1 MKSLNSLAC
10 SSLLILFSFTFFA
23 CRTTSQQTTRSVS
36 TQTKETAVKE
46 EVTVSKNDKIALQT
60 EENIAKEEPIA
71 AKKEEQAVEVSAPLV
86 ESAPLDDPVDDKPV
100 KPVGPTFNGGASYY
114 ADHFQGKRTASGELY
129 DKEKNTA
136 AIRTNALPFPFGT
149 LVQVT
154 SIKTGKSVVVRVNDK
169 MSDKAKGIID
179 LSYEAAKAIGLIQ
192 DGRAE
197 VAVQEVLEHEK

>member
-23 CRTTSQQTTRSVS
+23 CRTTSHQTSAVS

-46 EVTVSKNDKIALQT
+46 EVTVSKNEKIALQT
-60 EENIAKEEPIA
+60 EENIAKEEVIA
-71 AKKEEQAVEVSAPLV
+71 AKKVEMATEVSAPHVGPALL
-86 ESAPLDDPVDDKPV
+86 EAPVDDRPF